1 MSGVVARCKRRPEQ
15 TGMFSTP
22 SAELCTAKIADSRQP
37 VDVHQSST
45 YIAFMEQA
53 NLTEEQIRNLLRDH
67 GVTPTTPRMI
77 VAVSVLV
84 RHDHPTAEDVLAQV
98 RTSEE
103 TVSQATV
110 YNTLNRLVEAG
121 LLRTLQRPG
130 DPVRYDPN
138 ITPHHHFYDV
148 ETGCIHDIDVE
159 TVSVMLSDDLK
170 RSVDVSRISV
180 MVEGRYSG

>member
-1 MSGVVARCKRRPEQ
+1 MDRSLLNE
-15 TGMFSTP
+15 
-22 SAELCTAKIADSRQP
+22 D
-37 VDVHQSST
+37 
-45 YIAFMEQA
+45 
-53 NLTEEQIRNLLRDH
+53 QIRSLLRDH
-67 GVTPTTPRMI
+67 GVTPTAPRMI
-77 VAVSVLV
+77 VAANVLV

-138 ITPHHHFYDV
+138 ILPHHHFYDV
-148 ETGCIHDIDVE
+148 ETGRIHDIDAE
-159 TVSVMLSDDLK
+159 TVSVMLSDDLS

-180 MVEGRYSG
+180 MVEGRYSD

>member
-1 MSGVVARCKRRPEQ
+1 MDRP
-15 TGMFSTP
+15 
-22 SAELCTAKIADSRQP
+22 
-37 VDVHQSST
+37 H
-45 YIAFMEQA
+45 
-53 NLTEEQIRNLLRDH
+53 LTDDQIRSLLREH
-67 GVTPTTPRMI
+67 GMTPTAPRMI
-77 VAVSVLV
+77 VAVNVLG

-98 RTSEE
+98 RTSED

-138 ITPHHHFYDV
+138 IAPHHHFYDV
-148 ETGCIHDIDVE
+148 ETGRIHDIDVE

-180 MVEGRYSG
+180 MVEGRYAG